1 VAGLDFSSKC
11 ISEKDGNPTLQRHPG
26 TPTVGLRQK
35 STFAQPINHCRRRK
49 AATAIIMKAFVGL
62 LAFGS
67 IIDSP
72 GAEIEATLVGRIL
85 NVPTPFGV
93 EFGRTSIKRSGAPT
107 LVPVQKG
114 GSPVLAQILLVN
126 ISEEESKDR
135 LWRRELNRVGQS
147 GHYVQ
152 HENPGPNTLVIDH
165 YESFEGVGIV
175 IAARFAVTI
184 SPLTAVHLAE
194 LAIKSARLE
203 RTAVTESPISS
214 TRSATG

>member
-1 VAGLDFSSKC
+1 
-11 ISEKDGNPTLQRHPG
+11 
-26 TPTVGLRQK
+26 
-35 STFAQPINHCRRRK
+35 
-49 AATAIIMKAFVGL
+49 MKASVGI

-72 GAEIEATLVGRIL
+72 GAEIEAALVGRIL

-93 EFGRTSIKRSGAPT
+93 EFGRTSIKRSSAPT

-152 HENPGPNTLVIDH
+152 HEDPGPNTLVIDR
-165 YESFEGVGIV
+165 YENFEGVGIV

-203 RTAVTESPISS
+203 RTGRDGITYLIDAKRNGITTPLSVDYEQEILRQTQTSNLHEALRKIQ
-214 TRSATG
+214 TNA

>member
-1 VAGLDFSSKC
+1 MQAELPPRVTQQCAKKRWR
-11 ISEKDGNPTLQRHPG
+11 IS
-26 TPTVGLRQK
+26 RQ
-35 STFAQPINHCRRRK
+35 
-49 AATAIIMKAFVGL
+49 
-62 LAFGS
+62 
-67 IIDSP
+67 
-72 GAEIEATLVGRIL
+72 
-85 NVPTPFGV
+85 
-93 EFGRTSIKRSGAPT
+93 
-107 LVPVQKG
+107 

-203 RTAVTESPISS
+203 RTGRDGITYLIDAKRNGVTTPLSVDYEQEIVRQTQTSNLHEALRKIQ
-214 TRSATG
+214 TNA